1 MKTTFLVA
9 GLLLAAQGLFGQL
22 TENFSDG
29 NFNENPTWG
38 GSSDKF
44 SVTSQVLQLSDGAPA
59 NNNTAYLS
67 VAAPTSSAALT
78 TWEFYARLEFAP
90 STSNYARFYLAASA
104 ADLSSPLNG
113 YFVKIGGASGDVD
126 AVILC
131 RQDGDNV
138 VELIEGAPGS
148 VAAQPAQARVRIT
161 RTPGG
166 LWSMWTDTG
175 NGFTLEGETQDASYP
190 MGLYAGVYC
199 RYTSTRN
206 EHFFFDDIA
215 IGPLYADTTPPKLVA
230 VNPLDA
236 MQVAVRFD
244 EPVAASFAGQAS
256 LYDVSPG
263 IGAPLSALR
272 DVEDPAVVIL
282 ELAAPLSNLGQYTLA
297 VQTMADLPGNLS
309 GPLSLEFTYY
319 QISLAQP
326 GDVLIN
332 EIMADPSPALVLPD
346 AEYVELHNR
355 SDKLVS
361 LGGWQIAVGAN
372 SRVLPSFLLLPGAYV
387 LLCDEADASA
397 FETFGAVLPLGSFP
411 ALTNGGAV
419 ISLIDTS
426 DAVISRVAYHAD
438 WYGDALKE
446 DGGWSLELINPAAPA
461 DCPGNWRASQ
471 AVLQGTPGT
480 ANSLLGATP
489 DTTALV
495 LERAFATSTTEIT
508 LVFNKYLNTAIAGD
522 PTLYE
527 MEGLPIA
534 EAIVS
539 NNQVSLLLSASL
551 LEGLVYTL
559 FMSPEL
565 SDCLGNKLSER
576 DSARLGLPEPL
587 LAGDLLLNEVLFNPQ
602 TGGEDFVEIWNVSDK
617 IINLSGLRLVNAV
630 GTANRETVIGIDH
643 LVFPGE
649 AAVVCANPDD
659 LLLRYHVP
667 HTERLVEAELPT
679 LEDNQGNITLRV
691 GLLTIDSFDYT
702 DDMHHPLLA
711 FDDGVS
717 LERLSVGLPTNEAA
731 NWHSASGSVGFAT
744 PTYENSQRLRAA
756 LPTSAKLQLA
766 TEVFSPDGDG
776 EEDALLVQFHA
787 DNPGNVISV
796 EVFDVQGRPVAP
808 LARNELLGAE
818 AFFRWDGVDARGGP
832 APAGIYIVWAQ
843 WFSPDGK
850 VESDKKT
857 CVLARR

>member
-29 NFNENPTWG
+29 NFDENPTWS

-44 SVTSQVLQLSDGAPA
+44 SVTSQVLQLSDSTPA
-59 NNNTAYLS
+59 NSNTAYLS

-104 ADLSSPLNG
+104 ADLSSPLSG

-148 VAAQPAQARVRIT
+148 VAAQPAQARVRVT

-175 NGFTLEGETQDASYP
+175 NGFMLEGETQDASYS

-206 EHFFFDDIA
+206 EHFFFDDIS
-215 IGPLYADTTPPKLVA
+215 IGPLYADTTPPMLVA
-230 VNPLDA
+230 VNPVHASQL
-236 MQVAVRFD
+236 AVRFD
-244 EPVAASFAGQAS
+244 EPVAAAFAGQAA
-256 LYDVSPG
+256 LYDVSPV
-263 IGAPLSALR
+263 IGAPLSALP
-272 DVEDPAVVIL
+272 DVNDPAVVIL
-282 ELAAPLSNLGQYTLA
+282 ELAAPLSNLGQYTLT
-297 VQTMADLPGNLS
+297 VQSIADLQGNLS
-309 GPLSLEFTYY
+309 GPLSLGFIYY
-319 QISLAQP
+319 QISLALP

-355 SDKLVS
+355 SDKLVD

-372 SRVLPSFLLLPGAYV
+372 SRILPSFLLPPSAYV
-387 LLCDEADASA
+387 LLCDEADATA
-397 FETFGAVLPLGSFP
+397 FEAFGDVLPVSGFP
-411 ALTNGGAV
+411 ALTNGGAT

-426 DAVISRVAYHAD
+426 DAVISRVAYHPD
-438 WYGDALKE
+438 WYGDIFKE
-446 DGGWSLELINPAAPA
+446 DGGWSLELIIPAAPA

-471 AVLQGTPGT
+471 AALQGTPGT

-489 DTTALV
+489 DTTALA

-508 LVFNKYLNTAIAGD
+508 LVFNKYLDEAIAGD

-527 MEGLPIA
+527 MEGLLIA
-534 EAIVS
+534 EALVS
-539 NNQVSLLLSASL
+539 NNQVSLLLSAPL

-587 LAGDLLLNEVLFNPQ
+587 FAGDLLLNEVLFNPQ

-630 GTANRETVIGIDH
+630 GTANREAVIGIDH

-649 AAVVCANPDD
+649 AAVICAKPDD

-667 HTERLVEAELPT
+667 HPERLVEAELPT
-679 LEDNQGNITLRV
+679 LEDNQGNITLRM

-731 NWHSASGSVGFAT
+731 NWHSAAGSVGFAT
-744 PTYENSQRLRAA
+744 PTYENSQRLTTA

-832 APAGIYIVWAQ
+832 APAGIYIVWAR

-857 CVLARR
+857 CVLAR